1 MEERPGTSN
10 HTLVLKNR
18 KTIQL
23 TGVSDVISFDSAQ
36 ILLETSS
43 GMLMIKGD
51 QLHMSRLTVENG
63 EVSVDGKVD
72 SLTYSDTH
80 KASKQAGKI
89 IGRLFK

>member
-1 MEERPGTSN
+1 MEERPGTQS
-10 HTLVLKNR
+10 HTLALKNR
-18 KTIQL
+18 KKIQL

-43 GMLMIKGD
+43 GMLMVKGD

-63 EVSVDGKVD
+63 EVNVEGKVD
-72 SLTYSDTH
+72 SLIYSDTH